1 MGEEHVNCRKK
12 KLKNA
17 WKKSPR
23 REGDRGRVAPTGG
36 PGVSV
41 GGEGGYSTVQ
51 SWVGE
56 VVLGR

>member
-1 MGEEHVNCRKK
+1 MEKISEEKRGGE
-12 KLKNA
+12 
-17 WKKSPR
+17 
-23 REGDRGRVAPTGG
+23 RGRVAPTCG